1 MKMIVNLAFKLTA
14 LIGRVKIMKYIKS
27 FNICNIPQEL
37 IRHIQPGQHVYAGDK
52 SNKGIFQGI
61 KSNGI
66 IVVAWKGNIDNKT
79 NKRAYIERLRIYA
92 KS

>member
-1 MKMIVNLAFKLTA
+1 
-14 LIGRVKIMKYIKS
+14 MKYIKS
-27 FNICNIPQEL
+27 FNIWNIPQEL

-66 IVVAWKGNIDNKT
+66 IVVAWQGNINNKK
-79 NKRAYIERLRIYA
+79 NKREYINTLRKYA